1 MKKRLP
7 LLIATLV
14 FLFISCG
21 KDEIPESQLII
32 KDNIIYKKGSDKPF
46 TGKEKARIQNKIIEY
61 DVVDGIKHGDFRL
74 YYEDGTLQIKGRI
87 DKNKNVGK
95 WQYFLESGQL
105 ESEGFFFDDLP
116 EGRWIWYFPNGNIK
130 EEGSYHKGSRVGW
143 WRQFDESG
151 KLIFEKEFEVSDS
164 LMVAEDSLILKP
176 DAILY

>member
-1 MKKRLP
+1 MKKGLP
-7 LLIATLV
+7 LLIATFV

-32 KDNIIYKKGSDKPF
+32 KENIIYKKGSDKPF
-46 TGKEKARIQNKIIEY
+46 TGKEKARVQDKIIEY

-74 YYEDGTLQIKGRI
+74 YFEDGTLQIKGQI
-87 DKNKNVGK
+87 DKNKNSGK

-105 ESEGFFFDDLP
+105 ESEGYFVDDFP
-116 EGRWIWYFPNGNIK
+116 EGRWNWYFPNGNLK

-151 KLIFEKEFEVSDS
+151 KLIFEKEFEVGDS
-164 LMVAEDSLILKP
+164 LIVAKDSLILKP
-176 DAILY
+176 DEVLY